1 MKEVSCTV
9 TLHETRVLQNTLKTN
24 LKTKNLATKPHTDTR
39 IRIKLLGSET
49 CPTSSVDLSPA
60 AQEPTLVQEFAEVP
74 PWKGRERDAVS
85 ARGGR
90 AHGEQL
96 CGEQQPW
103 RALTDPTSSRCR
115 CLQTNGTR
123 GCPNC
128 RRLSV
133 KPGYV

>member
-1 MKEVSCTV
+1 MSV
-9 TLHETRVLQNTLKTN
+9 TKHID
-24 LKTKNLATKPHTDTR
+24 LKTKNLKTKSHIDTT
-39 IRIKLLGSET
+39 IRIKLLGSER
-49 CPTSSVDLSPA
+49 CPMSSVDLSPA
-60 AQEPTLVQEFAEVP
+60 VQEQTFVEEPAEVL
-74 PWKGRERDAVS
+74 PWKEWDRDPIS

-96 CGEQQPW
+96 CGVQQPW
-103 RALTDPTSSRCR
+103 SGPRGASGRGEPPLDPTSSRCR